1 MKIGYPCINT
11 SIGCTSNST
20 FRLANYSEENL
31 IGKVANN
38 LGCLQKILEYN
49 VTHGLLFFRISSDI
63 VPFASHPV
71 CEFDWQSYFKKEL
84 RSIGSYIKKNGMR
97 ISMHPDQFVLINSP
111 NKKIVESSIRELSYH
126 CDVLDLM
133 GLDET
138 AKVQIHVGGVY
149 GDRESAIGR
158 FVSEYRALPAKIK
171 KRLAIENDD
180 RSYPLADCLAINKE
194 TGIPV
199 LFDSFHHECLNRGEQ
214 VEEALK
220 SAAKTWKEKDG
231 LLMTDY
237 SSQAPNARK
246 GSHVTH
252 IDLDDFKR
260 YLKKTMDTDFD
271 IMLEIKDKEKS
282 ALEAV
287 KEVKRIRK

>member
-11 SIGCTSNST
+11 GIGCTANST

-38 LGCLQKILEYN
+38 LECLRKILGYN
-49 VTHGLLFFRISSDI
+49 AEHGLLFFRISSDI
-63 VPFASHPV
+63 VPFASHQV
-71 CEFDWQSYFKKEL
+71 CTFDWQNHFKKRFRE
-84 RSIGSYIKKNGMR
+84 IGGYIKENGMR

-111 NKKIVESSIRELSYH
+111 TERIVRSSVRELEYH
-126 CDVLDLM
+126 CEVLDLM
-133 GLDET
+133 GLDLT

-149 GDRESAIGR
+149 GDRGSAIER
-158 FVSEYRALPAKIK
+158 FIRNYMALPDQIRR
-171 KRLAIENDD
+171 RLVIENDD
-180 RSYPLADCLAINKE
+180 RSYSLKDCLAIHEE

-199 LFDSFHHECLNRGEQ
+199 LFDSFHHRCLNNREPA
-214 VEEALK
+214 EKALE
-220 SAAKTWKEKDG
+220 SAAKTWKAEDG
-231 LLMTDY
+231 ILMTDY

-246 GSHVTH
+246 GSHTTH
-252 IDLDDFKR
+252 IDIDDFR
-260 YLKKTMDTDFD
+260 NYLKRTAGTDFD

-287 KEVKRIRK
+287 EEVKKIRR